1 VRKAAS
7 CLVLFYSI
15 KLTLPTLRFAL
26 RSLDDRSLSFLPWA
40 HSYGQTCEL
49 YSMMAH
55 GAAMGICRGV
65 PDILEDMEMV
75 KPTLL
80 FSVPTLYKKVY
91 DGVHTMIETTNPIR
105 RTLMSKAL
113 ALGEK
118 KVKVEENGGELA
130 GHEAW
135 QWNTLDGLV
144 LKKIRAKF
152 GGELRVGFVAGAA
165 CPPEIIKFM
174 DR

>member
-1 VRKAAS
+1 MRKAAS

-113 ALGEK
+113 AL
-118 KVKVEENGGELA
+118 A